1 MLDDDVR
8 ALLNGP
14 NIGHLA
20 TLLKDGAP
28 HSVPLWVDLEG
39 DQIAIFTAPN
49 ALKARNMDR
58 DGRVAL
64 SITQADRPLTSA
76 VIRGRVS
83 ERVDGDRGWAI
94 VDRMSQKYEGKPYP
108 REPEMVVYLIE
119 IERARATAY

>member
-1 MLDDDVR
+1 MLDDDTR
-8 ALLNGP
+8 ALLSGT

-28 HSVPLWVDLEG
+28 HSVPLWVNLEG
-39 DQIAIFTAPN
+39 DRIAIFTEPS

-83 ERVDGDRGWAI
+83 ERVDGDRGWEI
-94 VDRMSQKYEGKPYP
+94 VDRMSRKYQGTPYP
-108 REPEMVVYLIE
+108 RDPEMVVYLIE
-119 IERARATAY
+119 PEKAKATAY

>member
-1 MLDDDVR
+1 MLDDLAR
-8 ALLNGP
+8 ALLSGR

-39 DQIAIFTAPN
+39 DRIAIFTEPS

-58 DGRVAL
+58 DSRVAL

-76 VIRGRVS
+76 VIRGRVA
-83 ERVDGDRGWAI
+83 ERLEGDLAWEI
-94 VDRMSQKYEGKPYP
+94 VDRMSQKYQGTPYP
-108 REPEMVVYLIE
+108 RDPEMVVYLIE
-119 IERARATAY
+119 PEKAKATVY

>member
-1 MLDDDVR
+1 MLDDLAR
-8 ALLNGP
+8 ALLSGR
-14 NIGHLA
+14 NIAHLA

-39 DQIAIFTAPN
+39 DQIAIFTEPK

-83 ERVDGDRGWAI
+83 QRLEGDPAWAI

-119 IERARATAY
+119 PTKARATAY

>member
-1 MLDDDVR
+1 MLDDLAR
-8 ALLNGP
+8 SLLSGP

-20 TLLKDGAP
+20 TLLKDGSP
-28 HSVPLWVDLEG
+28 HSVPLWVDLER
-39 DQIAIFTAPN
+39 DQIAIFTEPN

-76 VIRGRVS
+76 VIRVS

-108 REPEMVVYLIE
+108 RDPEMVVYLIE
-119 IERARATAY
+119 PQKARATAY

>member
-1 MLDDDVR
+1 MLDDLAR
-8 ALLNGP
+8 ALLSGP
-14 NIGHLA
+14 NIAHLA

-39 DQIAIFTAPN
+39 DQIAIFTEPK

-83 ERVDGDRGWAI
+83 ERLEGDPAWAI
-94 VDRMSQKYEGKPYP
+94 VDRMSRKYEGKPYP
-108 REPEMVVYLIE
+108 RDLEMVVYLIE
-119 IERARATAY
+119 PEKARATAY

>member
-8 ALLNGP
+8 ALLSDT

-28 HSVPLWVDLEG
+28 HSVPLWVNLEG
-39 DQIAIFTAPN
+39 DRIAIFTEPS

-58 DGRVAL
+58 DSRVAL

-83 ERVDGDRGWAI
+83 ERLEGDAAWAI
-94 VDRMSQKYEGKPYP
+94 VDRMSQKYEGK
-108 REPEMVVYLIE
+108 
-119 IERARATAY
+119 

>member
-8 ALLNGP
+8 ALLSGP

-20 TLLKDGAP
+20 TLLKDGSP

-39 DQIAIFTAPN
+39 DRVAIFTEPT

-64 SITQADRPLTSA
+64 SITKVDHWLTMA
-76 VIRGRVS
+76 TIRGRVH
-83 ERVDGDRGWAI
+83 ERLAGDRAWEI
-94 VDRMSQKYEGKPYP
+94 VDRMSQKYQGTPYP

-119 IERARATAY
+119 PTKARAHQY